1 MKAAIAGKTGR
12 VVEVKNER
20 KRTPPPQLYD
30 LTALQRD
37 ANTRLGFSAERTLKA
52 AQNLY
57 EKSKLITYPRTD
69 SRVLPNDMA
78 PKVPAALGAVPAPLK
93 PFAQAVLEKPLA
105 RTKRI
110 YDDAKV
116 TDHHAIIPTGH
127 TTSSLAGDEA
137 AIFDLVCRR
146 LIAVHMAD
154 SVQDNTKVCTRVE
167 GYDFLSTGATPIEE
181 GWRALYRE
189 APKDAQTLP
198 PLREGEERDVRG
210 ASIRKKTTRPPA
222 RHTDASLLGMM
233 ENAGNLVEDEE
244 LRARMKASG
253 LGTPATRAAILERL
267 IQVGYVKRQGKTL
280 VSTQKGRDLVRV
292 VPDEIRS
299 AETTGKWE
307 RALYTMAQADAE
319 TARRK
324 AQRFLESIGRFS
336 AFLVQSAVR
345 ADHSVKFEK
354 TEFRRI
360 KSRKAPQKPS

>member
-1 MKAAIAGKTGR
+1 M
-12 VVEVKNER
+12 VWPV
-20 KRTPPPQLYD
+20 
-30 LTALQRD
+30 
-37 ANTRLGFSAERTLKA
+37 
-52 AQNLY
+52 
-57 EKSKLITYPRTD
+57 
-69 SRVLPNDMA
+69 
-78 PKVPAALGAVPAPLK
+78 
-93 PFAQAVLEKPLA
+93 
-105 RTKRI
+105 
-110 YDDAKV
+110 
-116 TDHHAIIPTGH
+116 
-127 TTSSLAGDEA
+127 
-137 AIFDLVCRR
+137 
-146 LIAVHMAD
+146 
-154 SVQDNTKVCTRVE
+154 
-167 GYDFLSTGATPIEE
+167 
-181 GWRALYRE
+181 
-189 APKDAQTLP
+189 
-198 PLREGEERDVRG
+198 
-210 ASIRKKTTRPPA
+210 
-222 RHTDASLLGMM
+222 GMM

-324 AQRFLESIGRFS
+324 AQCFLESIGRFS